1 MKEQIKGKNILILG
15 LARSGQAAIKLL
27 LKAGA
32 SRVIGN
38 DQKSLDQLTDEMND
52 LCRDSRVTLVG
63 GGHPE
68 HLVDEVSLVI
78 KSPGIKPDLPLLHRA
93 LARGIPVYSEIELAY
108 WFSSAEIVGIT
119 GTNGKTTTTSL
130 VGEIFQGECPQ
141 VFVAGNIG
149 YPLCEAVDAARS
161 GDLIVAE
168 LSSFQLENIETFRT
182 PIAAVL
188 NISSDHLDYHGTM
201 PQYIQAKSRLLANQQ
216 ETDMAV
222 LNYDDENVRD
232 LQDQVQGRLHYFS
245 RKYLLEAG
253 VCLQKGRIVIRENG
267 NEEFICHTADLLIP
281 GLHNLENALAAVAV
295 TRSRGVRREKIASA
309 LKSFRGVPHRLEFV
323 SEINGVR
330 FVNDSK
336 GTNEEATLTALK
348 ALQGS
353 KILIAGGMDK
363 GSSFHHLAA
372 ALLSEKVSWLILLGE
387 TAPLLQ
393 KRALAAGF
401 SRVVLVSDL
410 PDAVAQAYLH
420 AAAGDTV
427 LLSPACAS
435 WDMFSSYEERGDV
448 FKFEVGKLKEG
459 LSHGK
464 SPRRG

>member
-1 MKEQIKGKNILILG
+1 MKEQIKGKNILVLG

-32 SRVIGN
+32 SKIIGN
-38 DQKSLDQLTDEMND
+38 DQKGLLELAAEMKD
-52 LCRDSRVTLVG
+52 LCRNSRVTLVG

-68 HLVDEVSLVI
+68 NLVDEVSLVI
-78 KSPGIKPDLPLLHRA
+78 KSPGIKPDLPLLRSA
-93 LARGIPVYSEIELAY
+93 SARGIPVYAEIELAY
-108 WFSSAEIVGIT
+108 WFSAAEIIGIT

-130 VGEIFQGECPQ
+130 VGEILQGQLPQ

-149 YPLCEAVDAARS
+149 HPLCEAVAAAGR

-168 LSSFQLENIETFRT
+168 LSSFQLENIDSFRA

-201 PQYIQAKSRLLANQQ
+201 PRYIQAKSRLLANQQ
-216 ETDMAV
+216 KTDMAV

-232 LQDQVQGRLHYFS
+232 LRDQVQGHLQFFS
-245 RKYLLEAG
+245 RKHLLETG
-253 VCLQKGRIVIRENG
+253 VCLHQGRIVIREKG
-267 NEEFICHTADLLIP
+267 REELVCHAADLLIP
-281 GLHNLENALAAVAV
+281 GPHNLENALAAVAV
-295 TRSRGVRREKIASA
+295 ARARGVRREQIART
-309 LKSFRGVPHRLEFV
+309 LKTFRGVPHRLEFV

-330 FVNDSK
+330 YVNDSK

-353 KILIAGGMDK
+353 KILVAGGMDK
-363 GSSFHHLAA
+363 GSSFHNLAA
-372 ALLSEKVSWLILLGE
+372 ALEREKVSWLILLGE

-393 KRALAAGF
+393 KRALEAGF
-401 SRVVLVSDL
+401 SRVVLAADL
-410 PDAVAQAYLH
+410 PEAVHKAYLQ
-420 AAAGDTV
+420 AVTGDTV

-448 FKFEVGKLKEG
+448 FKSEVGRLKEG

-464 SPRRG
+464 SSRRG